1 MTDTVRITPLGGLG
15 EIGKNLTA
23 VEYRGKIVVVDCGI
37 AFPRD
42 EMLGIDLILPDTRW
56 LMERED
62 DVLAFVLTHGHEDHI
77 GALPFVLRRLTRPVY
92 GSRFTLALV
101 KSKLD
106 EHGLIRSVETN
117 EVSEHS
123 RLALGPFDLSFVAV
137 SHSVP
142 DALAVVLGTD
152 LGAVVVTGDYKFDH
166 TPIDGRIT
174 DVNAFARL
182 GEQGVLALL
191 GDSTNAT
198 SPGSTASESTVG
210 QAFHQIFAEADGRVI
225 LACFASHIHRVQQAI
240 QIAHLHGR
248 RFAVSGR
255 SMQKNVNIARNLGI
269 LEVPEGAMIRLAE
282 IDDYRPEE
290 ILILTTGSQGEPLS
304 ALTRMAFDDHPQ
316 VGLNEGDTVVISA
329 TPIPGNELSVMNTVN
344 RLLKSGATVIHG
356 RESGVHVSGHASQ
369 EDLRMMLNLVR
380 PQYFVPVHGEYR
392 HQHIHRRLARDAGI
406 PEEDIFILENGDVL
420 EIDAD
425 NAELVDK
432 VPTGMV
438 FVDGFEIGDEEG
450 LVLRDRQQLAADG
463 VTIEPADRI
472 LSIRTPGIREV
483 GVSLGVEDQVVRSV
497 ERFTLILVDNDR
509 GLGIGCD
516 AHEAVNVV
524 PFIRHPESSI
534 RMEGQAGGNSTG
546 VVKLANFTVGGSTQ
560 NRMAFPIDERE
571 VAMPIESWTFER
583 GESRSE
589 HGHIADSCH
598 G

>member
-463 VTIEPADRI
+463 ILIAVLTVDAQTGDSVAPPELVARGFLHDDERLRDVLAECGAALEDLMGELGAEHVTGQK
-472 LSIRTPGIREV
+472 LIREDV
-483 GVSLGVEDQVVRSV
+483 NQCLSELVFR
-497 ERFTLILVDNDR
+497 RTRRRPLILP
-509 GLGIGCD
+509 
-516 AHEAVNVV
+516 VV
-524 PFIRHPESSI
+524 
-534 RMEGQAGGNSTG
+534 
-546 VVKLANFTVGGSTQ
+546 V
-560 NRMAFPIDERE
+560 E
-571 VAMPIESWTFER
+571 V
-583 GESRSE
+583 
-589 HGHIADSCH
+589 
-598 G
+598 